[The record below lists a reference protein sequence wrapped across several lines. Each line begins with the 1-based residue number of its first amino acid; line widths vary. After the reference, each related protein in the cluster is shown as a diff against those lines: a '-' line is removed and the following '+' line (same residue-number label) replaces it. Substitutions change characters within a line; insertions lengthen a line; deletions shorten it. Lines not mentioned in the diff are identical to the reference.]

1 MTEIKWFKLDSHT
14 FDTAE
19 MKYLGKAEE
28 GGALYQ
34 LCWIKLLC
42 EAAKRGEG
50 GRVYVYKNRAITL
63 RELSI
68 LLDMDEYTVVSAIA
82 LLDALGLV
90 KYDEVSGLVVRGF
103 SEYVGEGY
111 GMGERDS
118 QIDEESDDDDEPSMT
133 DEEIK
138 KERNREAQRRW
149 RERNKKRNAAAKESE
164 NEQILRNAEDIDSVI
179 RRNNTVTNSNE
190 KRNNTVTNSN
200 EKRNNT
206 VIQRNTERNESN
218 ADSVISAPKNIFIEE
233 NRIEESRIEDK
244 REEEIRKE
252 ENEKTLSHSLP
263 NGACREEEKKSYYGV
278 FKNVCLS
285 QSELTQL
292 RARFGDTL
300 PSLIDELS
308 TGMESSGKSYN
319 SHFAT
324 LLRWGNNEYS
334 AKRKAATPCG
344 GMPFAVGDR
353 RGGDP
358 THNGRSDGSYAPCR
372 SSGFGAVADTEAQKR
387 PPQNKSHGGTVR
399 TITPEEAEEAF
410 RLALERSQSED
421 EGVHGKLPS

>member
-103 SEYVGEGY
+103 SEYVGEGD

-190 KRNNTVTNSN
+190 KRNNTV
-200 EKRNNT
+200 
-206 VIQRNTERNESN
+206 IQRNTERNESN
-218 ADSVISAPKNIFIEE
+218 ADSVISDPKNIFIEE

-292 RARFGDTL
+292 RARFGDSL

-334 AKRKAATPCG
+334 AKRKAVISAGG

-358 THNGRSDGSYAPCR
+358 TPYGRSDGSVAPCR
-372 SSGFGAVADTEAQKR
+372 SSGFGAAVADTEAQKR
-387 PPQNKSHGGTVR
+387 PPQNKSYGGLVR

>member
-118 QIDEESDDDDEPSMT
+118 CYDTEEGGEP
-133 DEEIK
+133 EEIDMRS
-138 KERNREAQRRW
+138 EEDIRREYNREAKRRS
-149 RERNKKRNAAAKESE
+149 RERQRKREAELYTDNDEADCVKTVKDDVK
-164 NEQILRNAEDIDSVI
+164 NEFDSVKTVK
-179 RRNNTVTNSNE
+179 NNVKN
-190 KRNNTVTNSN
+190 
-200 EKRNNT
+200 
-206 VIQRNTERNESN
+206 VIDGVKNVNDYDV
-218 ADSVISAPKNIFIEE
+218 DSVKNPPKNIFIEE

-263 NGACREEEKKSYYGV
+263 NGAYREEEKKSYYGV

-292 RARFGDTL
+292 RARFGDSL

-344 GMPFAVGDR
+344 GMLYAVGDR

-358 THNGRSDGSYAPCR
+358 THNGRSDGSVAPGR
-372 SSGFGAVADTEAQKR
+372 SSGFGGAVADTEAQKK
-387 PPQNKSHGGTVR
+387 PPQNKSYGGTVR

>member
-1 MTEIKWFKLDSHT
+1 MTEIKWFKLNSHT

-28 GGALYQ
+28 GGALFQ

-118 QIDEESDDDDEPSMT
+118 CYDTESGGEP
-133 DEEIK
+133 EEIDMRS
-138 KERNREAQRRW
+138 EEDIRREYNREAKRRS
-149 RERNKKRNAAAKESE
+149 RERQRKREAELYGDNDEADCVKTVKDDVK
-164 NEQILRNAEDIDSVI
+164 NEFDSVKTVK
-179 RRNNTVTNSNE
+179 NNVKN
-190 KRNNTVTNSN
+190 
-200 EKRNNT
+200 
-206 VIQRNTERNESN
+206 VIDGVKNVNDYDVDN
-218 ADSVISAPKNIFIEE
+218 VKNPPKNIFIEE

-252 ENEKTLSHSLP
+252 ENENNFSLSHSLP

-292 RARFGDTL
+292 RARFGDSL

-308 TGMESSGKSYN
+308 TGM
-319 SHFAT
+319 
-324 LLRWGNNEYS
+324 
-334 AKRKAATPCG
+334 
-344 GMPFAVGDR
+344 
-353 RGGDP
+353 
-358 THNGRSDGSYAPCR
+358 AP
-372 SSGFGAVADTEAQKR
+372 
-387 PPQNKSHGGTVR
+387 
-399 TITPEEAEEAF
+399 
-410 RLALERSQSED
+410 L
-421 EGVHGKLPS
+421 

>member
-14 FDTAE
+14 FDRAE
-19 MKYLGKAEE
+19 FKYLGKADEN
-28 GGALYQ
+28 GALYQ

-111 GMGERDS
+111 AMGERDS

-190 KRNNTVTNSN
+190 KRNNTV
-200 EKRNNT
+200 
-206 VIQRNTERNESN
+206 IQRNTERNESN

-252 ENEKTLSHSLP
+252 ENENNFSLSHSLP

-292 RARFGDTL
+292 RARFGDSL

-324 LLRWGNNEYS
+324 LLRWGNNEYA
-334 AKRKAATPCG
+334 AKARNVSQRLHLSDSSVESGGLEASLREGGGPSLMVEGACEKNSLPLGNGYEIKTTRMLPHPTASGAPSRKEP
-344 GMPFAVGDR
+344 R
-353 RGGDP
+353 
-358 THNGRSDGSYAPCR
+358 GRSLREELPATWWR
-372 SSGFGAVADTEAQKR
+372 L
-387 PPQNKSHGGTVR
+387 QN
-399 TITPEEAEEAF
+399 
-410 RLALERSQSED
+410 
-421 EGVHGKLPS
+421 